1 MIADEKTWNECA
13 QDCPGMNKGRLW
25 SVEEIEENKRA
36 YDENKPL
43 HREEVEE
50 MIKIT
55 SGEQG

>member
-43 HREEVEE
+43 HREEVEA
-50 MIKIT
+50 MMN
-55 SGEQG
+55 